1 MAFIITENCT
11 GCTACIKRCPTNA
24 ITGERKMLHVIDPE
38 LCINCGSCGV
48 ICPDEAIYD
57 NDGHLC
63 DFLKPAQRPLAY
75 VDLQS
80 CVGCEWCVW
89 ACPFDALQ
97 MVELRADQHFSIA
110 ELITKKCVGCTLCEL
125 DCPYDAIHIFHNGS
139 EQAAARVERNAIFE
153 EEIGIHEPAADD
165 GDDDDEQAA

>member
-11 GCTACIKRCPTNA
+11 GCTACIRRCPTNA
-24 ITGERKMLHVIDPE
+24 ITGERKLLHVIDPE
-38 LCINCGSCGV
+38 LCIDCAACGV

-57 NDGHLC
+57 HEGQLC

-89 ACPFDALQ
+89 ACPFDALV
-97 MVELRADQHFSIA
+97 MSPLKVGQHFEIA
-110 ELITKKCVGCTLCEL
+110 EVIEKKCVGCTLCEL
-125 DCPYDAIHIFHNGS
+125 DCPYDAIHIYGGDS
-139 EQAAARVERNAIFE
+139 DRAAARIDRNARFS
-153 EEIGIHEPAADD
+153 EEIGITEPEPDPSDD
-165 GDDDDEQAA
+165 EDEQAA